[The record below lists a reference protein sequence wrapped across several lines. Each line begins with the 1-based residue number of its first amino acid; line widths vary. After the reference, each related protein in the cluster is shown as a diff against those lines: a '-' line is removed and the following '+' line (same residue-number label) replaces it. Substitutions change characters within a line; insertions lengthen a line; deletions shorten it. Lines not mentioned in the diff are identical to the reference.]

1 MGLDIYFYKVKT
13 QGVETTDIEELVTI
27 RKENRL
33 SKQIPPYVLSEIKQ
47 ILNTD
52 LNEDKRER
60 IIELIDPYVR
70 YEFER
75 RQLKECE
82 VKKVEY
88 WVNEILASFVNGE
101 DMYYR
106 KVNFLYAYFADRLD
120 NEQCIV
126 TLADC
131 KKIIK
136 YAETILETRDTDLA
150 AKLLPTQSGFFFGS
164 TEYNDY
170 YFDDVRDVLEQFSEY
185 IDDWTDD
192 TIGWV
197 YFSW

>member
-120 NEQCIV
+120 DEQCIV
-126 TLADC
+126 TLEDC

-150 AKLLPTQSGFFFGS
+150 EKLLPTQSGFFFGS
-164 TEYNDY
+164 TEYDDY
-170 YFDDVRDVLEQFSEY
+170 YFDDVKDVLEQFSEY

>member
-126 TLADC
+126 TLEDC

-150 AKLLPTQSGFFFGS
+150 EKLLPTQSGFFFGS
-164 TEYNDY
+164 TEYDDY
-170 YFDDVRDVLEQFSEY
+170 YFDDVKDVLEQFSEY

>member
-13 QGVETTDIEELVTI
+13 QGVETTDIEELVTF
-27 RKENRL
+27 RKEHRL
-33 SKQIPPYVLSEIKQ
+33 SKQIPQYVLSEIKQ

-60 IIELIDPYVR
+60 ITELIDPYVR

-126 TLADC
+126 TLEDC

-150 AKLLPTQSGFFFGS
+150 EKLLPTQSGFFFGS
-164 TEYNDY
+164 TEYDDY
-170 YFDDVRDVLEQFSEY
+170 YFDDVKDVLEQFSEY

>member
-70 YEFER
+70 YEFDR
-75 RQLKECE
+75 RQLKECAIE
-82 VKKVEY
+82 RVEY
-88 WVNEILASFVNGE
+88 CVNEILDSFVSGE

-106 KVNFLYAYFADRLD
+106 KVNFLYAYFADRLEG
-120 NEQCIV
+120 EQCIV
-126 TLADC
+126 TLDDC

-136 YAETILETRDTDLA
+136 YAETILETKDIDIA
-150 AKLLPTQSGFFFGS
+150 KKLLPTQSGFFFGS
-164 TEYNDY
+164 TEYDDY
-170 YFDDVRDVLEQFSEY
+170 YFEDVRDVLEQFSEY

>member
-1 MGLDIYFYKVKT
+1 MGLDIYFYKVKA
-13 QGVETTDIEELVTI
+13 QGANTENIEELETI
-27 RKENRL
+27 RKDNRL
-33 SKQIPPYVLSEIKQ
+33 SEQMPQYVLSEIKQ
-47 ILNTD
+47 ILTD
-52 LNEDKRER
+52 LNEEKRER

-75 RQLKECE
+75 RQLKECAIE
-82 VKKVEY
+82 RVEY
-88 WVNEILASFVNGE
+88 CVNEILESFVSGE

-106 KVNFLYAYFADRLD
+106 KVNFLYAYFADRLEK
-120 NEQCIV
+120 EQCIV
-126 TLADC
+126 TLDDC

-136 YAETILETRDTDLA
+136 YAETILETRDTNIA
-150 AKLLPTQSGFFFGS
+150 EKLLPTQSGFFFGS
-164 TEYNDY
+164 TEYDDY
-170 YFDDVRDVLEQFSEY
+170 YFEDVRDVLEKFSEY

>member
-70 YEFER
+70 YEFDR
-75 RQLKECE
+75 RQLKECAIE
-82 VKKVEY
+82 RVEY
-88 WVNEILASFVNGE
+88 CVNEILDSFVSGE

-106 KVNFLYAYFADRLD
+106 KVNFLYAYFADRLEE
-120 NEQCIV
+120 EQCIV
-126 TLADC
+126 TLDDC

-164 TEYNDY
+164 TEYDDY